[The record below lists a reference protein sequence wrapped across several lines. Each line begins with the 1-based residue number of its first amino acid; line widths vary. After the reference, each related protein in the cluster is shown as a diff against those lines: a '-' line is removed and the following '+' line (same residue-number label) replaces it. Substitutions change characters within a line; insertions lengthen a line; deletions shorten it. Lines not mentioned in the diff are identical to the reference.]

1 MCESAV
7 SDIHAT
13 GVRRIARS
21 LLDAS
26 RGASEVK
33 ELRLAASPDLVCM
46 NIMCSKVRSVL
57 LCSWTFQYMLRSI
70 SAKLPACLVGFQV
83 GEPCLCRLAKCLS
96 RLTDLEVLD
105 LSRNGLKSVPDDIN
119 RLAKLTDLDLSGK

>member
-1 MCESAV
+1 V
-7 SDIHAT
+7 NRLYWSDIHAT

-57 LCSWTFQYMLRSI
+57 LCSWTCQYMLRSI
-70 SAKLPACLVGFQV
+70 SLVGCQV

-105 LSRNGLKSVPDDIN
+105 LSRNNLKSVPDDIN